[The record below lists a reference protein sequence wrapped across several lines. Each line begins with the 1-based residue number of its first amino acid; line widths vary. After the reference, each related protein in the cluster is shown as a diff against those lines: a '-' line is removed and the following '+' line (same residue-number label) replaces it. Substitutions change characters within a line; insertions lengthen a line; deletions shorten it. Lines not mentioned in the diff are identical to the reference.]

1 MMAREL
7 RIALVGAGPA
17 GQAHAFGYRNVPMAH
32 DLSDVRLIMDTVVD
46 PNLELAASVAG
57 RYGFARCVGSID
69 ELLANDE
76 VDAVSVALPNH
87 LAAPTIT
94 RLLQAGKHVLAE
106 KPLGKNSTEALM
118 LCDLAAEKGVIAG
131 VGFSYRRIP
140 ALAAAAKAI
149 ADGAIGTPY
158 LATARFYADYA
169 LDPETP
175 LNWRFVKKTAGAGTL
190 MDMGTHALDAMEF
203 LVGPIAEVTSALLKT
218 SVPTRPDP
226 QRPGERGAVDTDDTA
241 MVGLRFSNGAV
252 GTMVASRVTAGIP
265 VDLAVEVFGSAGHIR
280 FSFEEMSYYTLYQ
293 TGANTPPTD
302 GPRRIIPG
310 PDAPHFANVMPM
322 CFRGNPTGYG
332 EAFIAETQ
340 DFVRAILTG
349 TPMDTDF
356 AAATRTMVAA
366 QAAIDVNRTER
377 PIVLSH

>member
-1 MMAREL
+1 MTREL
-7 RIALVGAGPA
+7 RIGLVGAGPA

-32 DLSDVRLIMDTVVD
+32 DLKDVRLILDTVVD
-46 PNLELAASVAG
+46 PNLALAESVAQ
-57 RYGFARCVGSID
+57 RYGFERCVASVD
-69 ELLANDE
+69 ELLAGSS

-87 LAAPTIT
+87 LAAPTLTKLIN
-94 RLLQAGKHVLAE
+94 AGKHVLAE
-106 KPLGKNSTEALM
+106 KPLGRNATEAQL
-118 LCDLAAEKGVIAG
+118 LTDLAEAAGIVAG

-140 ALAAAAKAI
+140 ALAAAARAI

-175 LNWRFVKKTAGAGTL
+175 LNWRFVKETAGAGTL
-190 MDMGTHALDAMEF
+190 MDMGTHALDALEF
-203 LVGPIAEVTSALLKT
+203 LVGPISEVAASILHTSI
-218 SVPTRPDP
+218 PTRPEP
-226 QRPGERGAVDTDDTA
+226 TSPGSRGAVDTDDTA
-241 MVGLRFSNGAV
+241 MISLRFAGGAV
-252 GTMVASRVTAGIP
+252 GTMIASRVTAGIP
-265 VDLAVEVFGSAGHIR
+265 VDLAVEVFGSGGHIR

-310 PDAPHFANVMPM
+310 PEAPHFADVMPM

-349 TPMDTDF
+349 LPMDTDF
-356 AAATRTMVAA
+356 ATATRTMLAA
-366 QAAIDVNRTER
+366 QAAIDCSRTER
-377 PIVLSH
+377 PVVLAH

>member
-1 MMAREL
+1 MTREL

-32 DLSDVRLIMDTVVD
+32 DLQDVRLVLDTVVD
-46 PNLELAASVAG
+46 PNLELGASVAA
-57 RYGFARCVGSID
+57 RYGFERHVASVD
-69 ELLANDE
+69 ELLATSS

-87 LAAPTIT
+87 LAAPTLT
-94 RLLQAGKHVLAE
+94 RLLNAGKHVLAE
-106 KPLGKNSTEALM
+106 KPLGRNATEAQL
-118 LCDLAAEKGVIAG
+118 LCDLAAAKGVVAG

-140 ALAAAAKAI
+140 ALAAAAKAV

-175 LNWRFVKKTAGAGTL
+175 LNWRFLKQTAGAGTL
-190 MDMGTHALDAMEF
+190 MDMGTHALDALEF
-203 LVGPIAEVTSALLKT
+203 LVGPISEVTASVLHT
-218 SVPTRPDP
+218 SIPTRPDLTA
-226 QRPGERGAVDTDDTA
+226 PGSRGAVDTDDTA
-241 MVGLRFSNGAV
+241 LVSLRFAGGAV

-265 VDLAVEVFGSAGHIR
+265 VDLSVEVFGSAGHIR

-293 TGANTPPTD
+293 SCANTAPTD
-302 GPRRIIPG
+302 GPRRVIPG
-310 PDAPHFANVMPM
+310 PEAPHFANVMPM

-356 AAATRTMVAA
+356 ATATRTMLAA
-366 QAAIDVNRTER
+366 QAAIDANRTER
-377 PIVLSH
+377 PVVLAH